1 MGHRLTASSAW
12 LTDGDTAAEQAPLR
26 IFVVDSAGQD
36 TAATIRAA
44 GRLAHG
50 LNAEITLLAAVEV
63 PLPLPLD
70 EPPVSIPFLEDRL
83 RDVVLRCGVAGRVDL
98 RLCRDRLAAIRCAL
112 PCGAMVVLGGR
123 GGWFRG
129 SGKLGRVLVRDGH
142 RVFFAGRI
150 GNL

>member
-1 MGHRLTASSAW
+1 
-12 LTDGDTAAEQAPLR
+12 LR
-26 IFVVDSAGQD
+26 IFVIDSAGQD

-83 RDVVLRCGVAGRVDL
+83 REVVLRCDVAGQVDL
-98 RLCRDRLAAIRCAL
+98 RLCRDRFTAIRRAL

-123 GGWFRG
+123 GGWFGATR
-129 SGKLGRVLVRDGH
+129 KLGRVLVRDGH
-142 RVFFAGRI
+142 RVFFAGGI